1 MEACLY
7 PRQVARRLIRDPW
20 LVLRVLLCIGVFV
33 AFAFWDRSNLDQTEV
48 SESAVKGD
56 KLVAAMDWL
65 HEIFVAN
72 PTRVPVVSAHILVF
86 VYLFV
91 LVQFAI
97 YIQTGDFIFPA
108 VLIAWLLALLI
119 TWLSPQPISATAIR
133 YNQGAWFVLE
143 RFVTDTTVSWHLM
156 MLILAIDSV
165 RRVYPYYPTYLLSVL
180 VFVLTGMY
188 LLATRNTYTSSIGW
202 AALCA
207 GAGIAGQHFLRT
219 EYERRMKLR
228 RYEQMP
234 DDDDR
239 EPMTRREIELAK
251 DLANE
256 FAPDHRVAEK
266 PSYRTNDGEIDLDE
280 LDTQTMTEEEEEKD
294 DTVAEEETRVAEHLP

>member
-7 PRQVARRLIRDPW
+7 PRQVARRLVRDPW
-20 LVLRVLLCIGVFV
+20 LVLRVALCIGVFV

-65 HEIFVAN
+65 HEIFVEN

-108 VLIAWLLALLI
+108 VLVAWLLALLI

-133 YNQGAWFVLE
+133 YNQGVWFVLE
-143 RFVTDTTVSWHLM
+143 RFVTDTTVSWHVM

-165 RRVYPYYPTYLLSVL
+165 RRVYPYCPTYLLSILVL
-180 VFVLTGMY
+180 VLTCMY
-188 LLATRNTYTSSIGW
+188 LLATRNAYTSSLGW

-207 GAGIAGQHFLRT
+207 GAGIAGQRFLRA
-219 EYERRMKLR
+219 EYERRLKLR
-228 RYEQMP
+228 DYERMP
-234 DDDDR
+234 AADEERESMTREEAKLAQELADHFTHGDDTNNDNDNAAKPEYRVSDGEIELEELETKEEEDDDD
-239 EPMTRREIELAK
+239 
-251 DLANE
+251 D
-256 FAPDHRVAEK
+256 
-266 PSYRTNDGEIDLDE
+266 
-280 LDTQTMTEEEEEKD
+280 
-294 DTVAEEETRVAEHLP
+294 EEETKSS

>member
-7 PRQVARRLIRDPW
+7 PRKVARRLVRDPW
-20 LVLRVLLCIGVFV
+20 LAVRVLLCVGVFV
-33 AFAFWDRSNLDQTEV
+33 AFAFWDRSNLDQAEV

-65 HEIFVAN
+65 HEIFVNN

-91 LVQFAI
+91 LVQFGI

-108 VLIAWLLALLI
+108 VLVAWLLALLI
-119 TWLSPQPISATAIR
+119 AWLSPQPISATAIR

-143 RFVTDTTVSWHLM
+143 RFVTDTTVSWHVM

-165 RRVYPYYPTYLLSVL
+165 RRVYPYYPTYLLSALVL
-180 VFVLTGMY
+180 VLTCMY
-188 LLATRNTYTSSIGW
+188 LLATRNAYTSSLGW

-207 GAGIAGQHFLRT
+207 GAGIAGQQFLRT
-219 EYERRMKLR
+219 EYERRMKR
-228 RYEQMP
+228 RDYEKMP
-234 DDDDR
+234 ETSAHER
-239 EPMTRREIELAK
+239 EPMTRREVELAQE
-251 DLANE
+251 LANE
-256 FAPDHRVAEK
+256 FTDDSRVAAAAEK
-266 PSYRTNDGEIDLDE
+266 PVYRESDGEIELEDLD
-280 LDTQTMTEEEEEKD
+280 TSPTN
-294 DTVAEEETRVAEHLP
+294 AEETKSEDLS

>member
-1 MEACLY
+1 MY
-7 PRQVARRLIRDPW
+7 PHQVARRLVRDPW

-65 HEIFVAN
+65 HEIFVNN

-91 LVQFAI
+91 LVQFGI

-165 RRVYPYYPTYLLSVL
+165 RRVYPYYPTYLLSAL
-180 VFVLTGMY
+180 VFVLTSMY

-207 GAGIAGQHFLRT
+207 GAGIAGQHVLRT

-228 RYEQMP
+228 QYERMSE
-234 DDDDR
+234 DSNDER
-239 EPMTRREIELAK
+239 EPMSRREIELAK

-256 FAPDHRVAEK
+256 FTPDHRVAEK
-266 PSYRTNDGEIDLDE
+266 PVYRPSDGEIDLEE
-280 LDTQTMTEEEEEKD
+280 LDSTEEKD
-294 DTVAEEETRVAEHLP
+294 DTVVEEETRAAEHLP

>member
-1 MEACLY
+1 MY
-7 PRQVARRLIRDPW
+7 PHRMVHRLLRDPW
-20 LVLRVLLCIGVFV
+20 LVVRVLLCIGVFV

-65 HEIFVAN
+65 HEIFANN

-108 VLIAWLLALLI
+108 VLVAWLLALLI

-143 RFVTDTTVSWHLM
+143 RFVTDTTVSWHVM

-165 RRVYPYYPTYLLSVL
+165 RRVYPYYPTYLLSFLVL
-180 VFVLTGMY
+180 ILTCMY
-188 LLATRNTYTSSIGW
+188 LLATRNAYTSSLGW

-207 GAGIAGQHFLRT
+207 GAGIAGQRFLRS
-219 EYERRMKLR
+219 EYERRMELR
-228 RYEQMP
+228 HYEQMP
-234 DDDDR
+234 KDER
-239 EPMTRREIELAK
+239 EPMTRQEVELAQE
-251 DLANE
+251 LANE
-256 FAPDHRVAEK
+256 FSTNRVADK
-266 PSYRTNDGEIDLDE
+266 PTFRESDGEIELDE
-280 LDTQTMTEEEEEKD
+280 LDVSADENDSKEEEEEKK
-294 DTVAEEETRVAEHLP
+294 EEHLP